1 MLTMYRLFRNRPSQ
15 DSLDTIINNA
25 KKIVSNA
32 SHDLKGTGIRTDVAV
47 AFSKYWLATHYDT
60 TAPLTSKDTIDAN
73 FNEILLDVDT
83 ISKHSISEDARAIYL
98 NVIQEYAAKIKQVY
112 KL

>member
-1 MLTMYRLFRNRPSQ
+1 MLTMYKMFTTNPSQ

-32 SHDLKGTGIRTDVAV
+32 TTDIKGTGFNASIAQ
-47 AFSKYWLATHYDT
+47 SYSHYWLRTFYEPT
-60 TAPLTSKDTIDAN
+60 QTYKKTIDDN
-73 FNEILLDVDT
+73 FNEILLDIDA
-83 ISKHSISEDARAIYL
+83 ISKHSISEEARVIYL

-112 KL
+112 NL